1 MSDLKVIIEKA
12 EKYFEDGFFVD
23 ACEYYKKAYREDK
36 ESFTIELKEH
46 FAMSIYESDI
56 RGAGFLSDKLDSELI
71 FITNLLDQK
80 DTRNGEYDIYT
91 ESVMTVIQFNN
102 DFDAILRWYK
112 KLDPKILSPILLKNN
127 SYSYRDKYYSNV
139 TRALLGKKEY
149 KKCIALCNEALSNID
164 EIMNDDENWFVIR
177 LARSH
182 AALGNYELAIKYF
195 KEAIKHKVNWHNKH
209 RFAECYYAYGDLDM
223 ALKTAIDAVL
233 TEPKVKPYQKKNL
246 YKFMKVLFDEK
257 GLVKESDDISQ
268 LIYSIRFNSTST
280 VIDEDD
286 EDYLDFLEQLED
298 DSHIDVEKIEKELKK
313 DWKRV
318 YLNI

>member
-1 MSDLKVIIEKA
+1 
-12 EKYFEDGFFVD
+12 
-23 ACEYYKKAYREDK
+23 
-36 ESFTIELKEH
+36 
-46 FAMSIYESDI
+46 
-56 RGAGFLSDKLDSELI
+56 
-71 FITNLLDQK
+71 
-80 DTRNGEYDIYT
+80 
-91 ESVMTVIQFNN
+91 
-102 DFDAILRWYK
+102 
-112 KLDPKILSPILLKNN
+112 
-127 SYSYRDKYYSNV
+127 
-139 TRALLGKKEY
+139 
-149 KKCIALCNEALSNID
+149 
-164 EIMNDDENWFVIR
+164 
-177 LARSH
+177 
-182 AALGNYELAIKYF
+182 
-195 KEAIKHKVNWHNKH
+195 
-209 RFAECYYAYGDLDM
+209 M

-298 DSHIDVEKIEKELKK
+298 DSHINVEKIEKELRK

>member
-1 MSDLKVIIEKA
+1 
-12 EKYFEDGFFVD
+12 
-23 ACEYYKKAYREDK
+23 
-36 ESFTIELKEH
+36 
-46 FAMSIYESDI
+46 
-56 RGAGFLSDKLDSELI
+56 
-71 FITNLLDQK
+71 
-80 DTRNGEYDIYT
+80 
-91 ESVMTVIQFNN
+91 
-102 DFDAILRWYK
+102 
-112 KLDPKILSPILLKNN
+112 
-127 SYSYRDKYYSNV
+127 
-139 TRALLGKKEY
+139 
-149 KKCIALCNEALSNID
+149 
-164 EIMNDDENWFVIR
+164 
-177 LARSH
+177 
-182 AALGNYELAIKYF
+182 
-195 KEAIKHKVNWHNKH
+195 
-209 RFAECYYAYGDLDM
+209 M